1 MTPQEIQS
9 LRPDR
14 DTSLRVDRPVGF
26 LWEQEPG
33 PHGELIDSA
42 VLFLTNR
49 ECPWKCVM
57 CDLWQ
62 HTLTESV
69 QPGDIPQQIEF
80 ALQAIKTADPNRSFA
95 GAQIK
100 LYNSGS
106 FFDPKA
112 IPTEDDPIIVEMV
125 QRHGFSRVIVE
136 CHPAFLGAR
145 ALQFQSLLPSST
157 KLEVAMGLESIHPDV
172 CRKLGKGVNAEKYAK
187 AALFLKENDM
197 DHRAFML
204 VHPPYIRDRESAME
218 WERRTLEFA
227 LIQTE
232 ATFVSLIQTRGGNGA
247 MEKLVEAGDWIES
260 TPAELEELR
269 RFGIGLN
276 AGRVLVDQW
285 TL

>member
-1 MTPQEIQS
+1 MTPQEVQS

-14 DTSLRVDRPVGF
+14 NTSLRVDRPVGF

-33 PHGELIDSA
+33 PDGELIDSA
-42 VLFLTNR
+42 VLFLSNR

-57 CDLWQ
+57 CDLWKD
-62 HTLTESV
+62 TLTESV
-69 QPGDIPQQIEF
+69 QPGDIPKQIEF
-80 ALQAIKTADPNRSFA
+80 ALQELKTADPNRSFA

-112 IPTEDDPIIVEMV
+112 IPTEDDPIITDLV
-125 QRHGFSRVIVE
+125 QRYGFTRVIVE
-136 CHPAFLGAR
+136 CHPAFLGDR
-145 ALQFQSLLPSST
+145 ALRFQSLLPST
-157 KLEVAMGLESIHPDV
+157 TRLEVAMGLESIHPDV
-172 CRKLGKGVNAEKYAK
+172 CRQMGKGVDAEKYAK

-204 VHPPYIRDRESAME
+204 VHPPYIRDRKSAME
-218 WERRTLEFA
+218 WGRRTLKFA

-247 MEKLVEAGDWIES
+247 MEKLAEAGDWIKS
-260 TPAELEELR
+260 TPAELKELS

-276 AGRVLVDQW
+276 AGRVLVDRW
-285 TL
+285 EG

>member
-1 MTPQEIQS
+1 MTPLEIQKLRPARNSS
-9 LRPDR
+9 LRA
-14 DTSLRVDRPVGF
+14 DRPVGF

-33 PHGELIDSA
+33 PDGALVDSA
-42 VLFLTNR
+42 VLFLSNR

-57 CDLWQ
+57 CDLWKN
-62 HTLTESV
+62 TLTESV
-69 QPGDIPQQIEF
+69 RPGDIPKQINF
-80 ALQAIKTADPNRSFA
+80 ALQELKAVDPNRSFE

-112 IPTEDDPIIVEMV
+112 IPTEDDPMIADLIH
-125 QRHGFSRVIVE
+125 RHGFSRVIVE
-136 CHPAFLGAR
+136 CHPALVGDR
-145 ALQFQSLLPSST
+145 ALRFQSMLPAPT
-157 KLEVAMGLESIHPDV
+157 RLEVAMGLESIHPDV
-172 CRKLGKGVNAEKYAK
+172 CRQMGKGVDAEKYAK
-187 AALFLKENDM
+187 AAHFLKEKDM

-204 VHPPYIRDRESAME
+204 VHPPYIRDRKTAMD
-218 WERRTLEFA
+218 WGRRTLEFA

-232 ATFVSLIQTRGGNGA
+232 ATFVSLIQTRGENGA
-247 MEKLVEAGDWIES
+247 MEKLAEAGDWIES

-276 AGRVLVDQW
+276 AGRVWVDLW